1 MAKLQTYG
9 IIARWLLANSRYYWV
24 QMVLNIVLGTLYVV
38 MSLAFVWT
46 TKWTIDIATNAIEGN
61 INHAILLLVVISV
74 AEIVLGFSS
83 KWVRAVLGVR
93 ARNKMQERLFARLLS
108 CEWLS
113 VRKYHTGDVLN
124 RVMEDVVV
132 VVNLLTEDIPSLLTT
147 LFQLTGAFAFMFLM
161 DKRLAV
167 VVICIAPIFALFSKL
182 YIRKLRGLT
191 HEVRAM
197 ESTVQSC
204 IQESLQHSLVVKTL
218 ERVDYVTTRLAENHT
233 QLRRKVVQKT
243 WYGSIS
249 QLVMNA
255 GFSLGYLVTFVWG
268 VKNLQAGIIT
278 YGALTAF
285 VQLVG
290 QIQHPI
296 RTLTRFIPVFISAFT
311 ATERLIELEDIP
323 LEQVGAINAAKAR
336 KTVNG
341 GSSFEGFGGASAA
354 CSTIELSH
362 VSYRYDA
369 HLRYILKDFSCA
381 FPAGS
386 TTAIVGETGAGKT
399 TLIRLLL
406 ALVKPTEGRV
416 TIGGEDIT
424 ASNRCAF
431 TYVPQG
437 NTLLSG
443 TIRDNLLMGRPS
455 ATDDELW
462 EVLHI
467 AAADFVKRLPN
478 GLDTVCSEM
487 GGGLSEGQAQRVCI
501 ARALLRRCP
510 VMLFDESTSALD
522 EDTEKRVVQRIVEY
536 ARGCTLIFVTHR
548 PAVLEHCDQVLKL
561 DREADEGA
569 K

>member
-9 IIARWLLANSRYYWV
+9 KIVRWLFVNSRLYWV
-24 QMVLNIVLGTLYVV
+24 QMLLNIALGTGYVAAG
-38 MSLAFVWT
+38 LAFVWA
-46 TKWTIDIATNAIEGN
+46 TKWTVDIATKSSDGN
-61 INHAILLLVVISV
+61 INHAIALLVGVMTI
-74 AEIVLGFSS
+74 EIALGFSS

-93 ARNKMQERLFARLLS
+93 ARNKMQERIFNRLLT

-132 VVNLLTEDIPSLLTT
+132 VVNLLTEDFPQLITT
-147 LFQLTGAFAFMFLM
+147 LFQLAGAFVFMYMM
-161 DKRLAV
+161 DSRLAL
-167 VVICIAPIFALFSKL
+167 IIIFIAPIFALFSKL

-218 ERVDYVTTRLAENHT
+218 ERVDYVTNRLADNHRE
-233 QLRRKVVQKT
+233 LRRKVVKKT

-255 GFSLGYLVTFVWG
+255 GFALGYLVTFVWG

-296 RTLTRFIPVFISAFT
+296 RTLAKFIPVFISAFT
-311 ATERLIELEDIP
+311 ATERLMELEEIP
-323 LEQVGAINAAKAR
+323 LETLKETNKAA
-336 KTVNG
+336 TP
-341 GSSFEGFGGASAA
+341 AA
-354 CSTIELSH
+354 LPTERRVDIAFCN
-362 VSYRYDA
+362 VSYQYDS
-369 HLRYILKDFSCA
+369 HLRHIIQGFSYN

-406 ALVKPTEGRV
+406 ALVRPTEGRI
-416 TIGGEDIT
+416 TIDNHDIT
-424 ASNRCAF
+424 ASDRRYF

-443 TIRDNLLMGRPS
+443 TIRENLLMGRPD

-462 EVLHI
+462 TVLHV
-467 AAADFVKRLPN
+467 AAADFVKRLPA
-478 GLDTVCSEM
+478 GLDTLCSEM

-522 EDTEKRVVQRIVEY
+522 EHTEEVVFERTTEY
-536 ARGCTLIFVTHR
+536 AKGATLIFVTHR
-548 PAVLEHCDQVLKL
+548 PAVLRHCDQVLRL
-561 DREADEGA
+561 TRIQD
-569 K
+569 

>member
-1 MAKLQTYG
+1 MF
-9 IIARWLLANSRYYWV
+9 I
-24 QMVLNIVLGTLYVV
+24 NIVLGTGYVAAG
-38 MSLAFVWT
+38 LAFVWA
-46 TKWTIDIATNAIEGN
+46 TKWTVDIATNSAEGN
-61 INHAILLLVVISV
+61 INHSIAMLVGVMCL
-74 AEIVLGFSS
+74 EIALGFSS
-83 KWVRAVLGVR
+83 KWVRAVLGVK
-93 ARNKMQERLFARLLS
+93 ARNKMQERIFSRLLT
-108 CEWLS
+108 CQWLS

-132 VVNLLTEDIPSLLTT
+132 VVNLLTEDLPQFITT
-147 LFQLTGAFAFMFLM
+147 LFQLAGAFVFMYMM
-161 DKRLAV
+161 DSRLALI
-167 VVICIAPIFALFSKL
+167 VICIAPIFALFSKL

-218 ERVDYVTTRLAENHT
+218 ERIDYVTHRLADNHRE
-233 QLRRKVVQKT
+233 LRRKVVKKT

-255 GFSLGYLVTFVWG
+255 GFALGYLVTFVWG

-296 RTLTRFIPVFISAFT
+296 RTLTKFIPVFISAFT
-311 ATERLIELEDIP
+311 ATERLMELEEIP
-323 LEQVGAINAAKAR
+323 LEELKDKHEAE
-336 KTVNG
+336 KTAELTEDHSVDI
-341 GSSFEGFGGASAA
+341 SFSD
-354 CSTIELSH
+354 
-362 VSYRYDA
+362 VSYQYDP
-369 HLRYILKDFSCA
+369 HLRHIIQEFSYK

-406 ALVKPTEGRV
+406 ALVRPTAGHV
-416 TIGGEDIT
+416 TIDNHDIT
-424 ASNRCAF
+424 ASDRRYF

-443 TIRDNLLMGRPS
+443 TIRENLLMGRPD

-462 EVLHI
+462 TVLHV
-467 AAADFVKRLPN
+467 AAADFVKRLPA
-478 GLDTVCSEM
+478 GLDTLCSEM

-522 EDTEKRVVQRIVEY
+522 EHTEEIVFERITEY
-536 ARGCTLIFVTHR
+536 TKGATLIFVTHR
-548 PAVLEHCDQVLKL
+548 PAVLRHCDQVLRL
-561 DREADEGA
+561 ARIQD
-569 K
+569 

>member
-1 MAKLQTYG
+1 M
-9 IIARWLLANSRYYWV
+9 RWLSVNSRMYWM
-24 QMVLNIVLGTLYVV
+24 QMVLNILLGTGYVV
-38 MSLAFVWT
+38 TTLAFVWA
-46 TKWTIDIATNAIEGN
+46 TKWTVDIATGAAEGN
-61 INHAILLLVVISV
+61 INHSIALLVGIMIT
-74 AEIVLGFSS
+74 EIALGFSS

-93 ARNKMQERLFARLLS
+93 ARNKMQERIFNRLLM

-132 VVNLLTEDIPSLLTT
+132 VVNLLTEDLPSLLTT
-147 LFQLTGAFAFMFLM
+147 IFQLVGAFLFMYLM
-161 DKRLAV
+161 DSRLAII
-167 VVICIAPIFALFSKL
+167 VICIAPVFVLFSKL
-182 YIRKLRGLT
+182 YIHKLRGLT
-191 HEVRAM
+191 HEVRSM
-197 ESTVQSC
+197 ESNVQSC

-218 ERVDYVTTRLAENHT
+218 ERVDYVTDRLASNHRL
-233 QLRRKVVQKT
+233 LRQKVVEKT

-296 RTLTRFIPVFISAFT
+296 RTLTRFVPVFISAFT
-311 ATERLIELEDIP
+311 ATERLMELEEIP
-323 LEQVGAINAAKAR
+323 LEEKGEAPAAIGHQTAP
-336 KTVNG
+336 TITLEGVN
-341 GSSFEGFGGASAA
+341 
-354 CSTIELSH
+354 
-362 VSYRYDA
+362 YRYDA
-369 HLRYILKDFSCA
+369 HLRSIIKDFNYS

-416 TIGGEDIT
+416 AIDGECVT
-424 ASNRCAF
+424 AGHRRAF

-443 TIRDNLLMGRPS
+443 TIRENLLMGNPE

-462 EVLHI
+462 RVLEV
-467 AAADFVKRLPN
+467 AAAAFVKRLPD

-522 EDTEKRVVQRIVEY
+522 EQTEQKVVERIIEY
-536 ARGCTLIFVTHR
+536 AQGATLIFVTHR
-548 PAVLEHCDQVLKL
+548 PAVLKHCDQVLRLKRN
-561 DREADEGA
+561 DD
-569 K
+569 

>member
-1 MAKLQTYG
+1 ML
-9 IIARWLLANSRYYWV
+9 I
-24 QMVLNIVLGTLYVV
+24 NIVLGTGYVAAG
-38 MSLAFVWT
+38 LAFVWA
-46 TKWTIDIATNAIEGN
+46 TKWTVDIATKSSDGN
-61 INHAILLLVVISV
+61 INHAIAMLVGVMCI
-74 AEIVLGFSS
+74 EIALGFSS

-93 ARNKMQERLFARLLS
+93 ARNKMQERIFNRLLT

-132 VVNLLTEDIPSLLTT
+132 VVNLLTEDLPQFITT
-147 LFQLTGAFAFMFLM
+147 LFQLAGAFVFMYMM
-161 DKRLAV
+161 DSRLALII
-167 VVICIAPIFALFSKL
+167 ICIAPIFALFSKL

-191 HEVRAM
+191 HEVRSM

-218 ERVDYVTTRLAENHT
+218 ERVDYVTERLAANHRE
-233 QLRRKVVQKT
+233 LRRKVVSKT

-255 GFSLGYLVTFVWG
+255 GFALGYLVTFVWG

-296 RTLTRFIPVFISAFT
+296 RTLTKFIPVFISAFT
-311 ATERLIELEDIP
+311 ATERLMELEEIP
-323 LEQVGAINAAKAR
+323 LEELSQKANEPATAVKAAKRVDVA
-336 KTVNG
+336 
-341 GSSFEGFGGASAA
+341 FEN
-354 CSTIELSH
+354 
-362 VSYRYDA
+362 VDYQYDA
-369 HLRYILKDFSCA
+369 HLRRIISHFSYS

-406 ALVKPTEGRV
+406 ALVKPTAGRV
-416 TIGGEDIT
+416 VLNGHSIT
-424 ASNRCAF
+424 AADRQHF

-443 TIRDNLLMGRPS
+443 TIRENLLMGRPD
-455 ATDDELW
+455 ATDEELW
-462 EVLHI
+462 HVLHV
-467 AAADFVKRLPN
+467 AAADFVKRLPA
-478 GLDTVCSEM
+478 GLDTLCSEM

-522 EDTEKRVVQRIVEY
+522 EQTEEMVFERITKY
-536 ARGCTLIFVTHR
+536 AEGATLIFVTHR
-548 PAVLEHCDQVLKL
+548 PAVLRHCDQVLRL
-561 DREADEGA
+561 SRIEH
-569 K
+569 

>member
-9 IIARWLLANSRYYWV
+9 RIARWLAANSRHYWV
-24 QMVLNIVLGTLYVV
+24 QMVLNIVLGTGYVAAT
-38 MSLAFVWT
+38 LAFVWA
-46 TKWTIDIATNAIEGN
+46 TKWAVDIATGSSSGN
-61 INHAILLLVVISV
+61 LNHAIVLLVGIMVL
-74 AEIVLGFSS
+74 EIALGFSS
-83 KWVRAVLGVR
+83 KWVRAVLGVK
-93 ARNKMQERLFARLLS
+93 ARNKMQERLFNRLLM

-132 VVNLLTEDIPSLLTT
+132 VVNLLTEDLPSLLTT
-147 LFQLTGAFAFMFLM
+147 LIQLVGAFAFMYLM
-161 DKRLAV
+161 DSRLALI
-167 VVICIAPIFALFSKL
+167 VICIAPIFVLFSKL

-191 HEVRAM
+191 HKVRAM

-218 ERVDYVTTRLAENHT
+218 ERVDYVTQRLADNHT
-233 QLRRKVVQKT
+233 LLRKKVVEKT

-255 GFSLGYLVTFVWG
+255 GFALGYLVTFVWG

-296 RTLTRFIPVFISAFT
+296 RTLTKFIPVFISAFT
-311 ATERLIELEDIP
+311 ATERLIELEEIP
-323 LEQVGAINAAKAR
+323 LEDEAQSQTTTSR
-336 KTVNG
+336 
-341 GSSFEGFGGASAA
+341 SEEGGAAPCEKAVPSI
-354 CSTIELSH
+354 TMDN
-362 VSYRYDA
+362 VSYQYDR
-369 HLRYILKDFSCA
+369 HLRTIIDHFSYD

-406 ALVKPTEGRV
+406 AIVKPTDGRV
-416 TIGGEDIT
+416 LINGEPIT
-424 ASNRCAF
+424 ASHRSMY

-443 TIRDNLLMGRPS
+443 TIRDNLLMGNPQ
-455 ATDDELW
+455 ATDTELW
-462 EVLHI
+462 DALHV
-467 AAADFVKRLPN
+467 AAAGFVKRLPE

-487 GGGLSEGQAQRVCI
+487 GGGLSEGQAQRICI

-510 VMLFDESTSALD
+510 VMIFDESTSALD
-522 EDTEKRVVQRIVEY
+522 EQTEQKVVERICDY
-536 ARGCTLIFVTHR
+536 AHGATLIFVTHR
-548 PAVLEHCDQVLKL
+548 PAILKHCDQVLRL
-561 DREADEGA
+561 VRNAD
-569 K
+569 